1 MSLSGKRKRPVTGRP
16 AEQRRARDASSRRE
30 ELESA
35 RRRAI
40 AAKGALAAV
49 GACVF
54 AATMVLSRHSYAGHP
69 KQPATALAASPR
81 FVDIV
86 RRNLLQAGV
95 VAPAQAPPGAQTTVS

>member
-1 MSLSGKRKRPVTGRP
+1 MTPSRKP
-16 AEQRRARDASSRRE
+16 RRAKRRPTPTRRE
-30 ELESA
+30 RVPSAKAAELAAAE
-35 RRRAI
+35 RRAHK
-40 AAKGALAAV
+40 AKTILAAV

-54 AATMVLSRHSYAGHP
+54 AAAMVLSRHSYAGHP

-95 VAPAQAPPGAQTTVS
+95 VAPAQAPPGAETAVS